1 MMLPRHRGWPV
12 AIVATLAMTVSYIDR
27 QVIAAIALSVRSA
40 LGFDAEKFGWLA
52 GAFSASYL
60 VFAPLAGA
68 LLDRVG
74 ARRGLLAAIGAWSIV
89 SAAHALAPSFGVLV
103 AMRIALGAAEAPSF
117 PGAAQSVHR
126 MLPAKERS
134 AAFGL
139 LFTGSSLGAAVAA
152 PLALAI
158 DARLGWRAAF
168 AITSCIGTIWI
179 PAWLWVT
186 RHSETRKAL
195 ANVAPRAP
203 SDTPHPVSRWRLL
216 FTPAVFRAVALVFA
230 SAPVLMFVF
239 VWLPQFLEVGRHVPR
254 NALARYVWLPPVMAD
269 IGMVGAG
276 WITDRAAG
284 SSPQNARAKVAL
296 GAGALAASMALAPLV
311 RGASASAMIV
321 GVAAMGAGALY
332 TILTADM
339 MARVDPGHVSTAGGL
354 TAAAQSLSYV
364 VLSPMVG
371 RWVDRFG
378 SFDGPLVLF
387 GVVAPLGALGWSL
400 THSAARKSVA

>member
-1 MMLPRHRGWPV
+1 
-12 AIVATLAMTVSYIDR
+12 MTVSYIDR
-27 QVIAAIALSVRSA
+27 QVIAAIALSVRAS
-40 LGFDAEKFGWLA
+40 LGFDAERFGWLA
-52 GAFSASYL
+52 AAFSASYL
-60 VFAPLAGA
+60 VSAPLAGA
-68 LLDRVG
+68 LLDKIG
-74 ARRGLLAAIGAWSIV
+74 ARRGLPAAIAVWSVV

-158 DARLGWRAAF
+158 DARWGWRAAF
-168 AITSCIGTIWI
+168 AVTSCVGTVWI

-186 RHSETRKAL
+186 RSSETKTAL
-195 ANVAPRAP
+195 AKVSPAGSPEGPRV
-203 SDTPHPVSRWRLL
+203 SSRWRLL
-216 FTPAVFRAVALVFA
+216 FTPAVARAVALVFA

-254 NALARYVWLPPVMAD
+254 SALARYVWLPPVMAD

-284 SSPQNARAKVAL
+284 LSPQQARARAAVVA
-296 GAGALAASMALAPLV
+296 GILAASMALLPFL
-311 RGASASAMIV
+311 RGAAASAMMV

-332 TILTADM
+332 TILTTEM
-339 MARVDPGHVSTAGGL
+339 MARVDASHVSTAGGW
-354 TAAAQSLSYV
+354 TAAAQSLTYV

-371 RWVDRFG
+371 RWVDRFA

-387 GVVAPLGALGWSL
+387 GVVALLGALGWSV
-400 THSAARKSVA
+400 TVSTARKSAA